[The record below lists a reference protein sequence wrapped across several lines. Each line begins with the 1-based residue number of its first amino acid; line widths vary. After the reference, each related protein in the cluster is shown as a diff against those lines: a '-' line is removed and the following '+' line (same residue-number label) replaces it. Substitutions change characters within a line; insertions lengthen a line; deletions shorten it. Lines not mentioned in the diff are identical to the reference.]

1 MPGYPCFVSSVFAVQ
16 SGILTITTLAIFVI
30 QAWGFLDALSHR
42 SEAFVAADKMT
53 KKAWLVILGVAL
65 AAHMLIWSPI
75 SLLNIIGTVAA
86 LVYMVDARPALRSL
100 TRG

>member
-1 MPGYPCFVSSVFAVQ
+1 VSSVFTVQ
-16 SGILTITTLAIFVI
+16 SGILAVTTLVIFVV
-30 QAWGFLDALSHR
+30 QAWAFLDAVSR
-42 SEAFVAADKMT
+42 RAEAFVAADKMT

-86 LVYMVDARPALRSL
+86 LVYMVDARPALRAL

>member
-1 MPGYPCFVSSVFAVQ
+1 VSSVFSVQ

-30 QAWGFLDALSHR
+30 QAWAFLDAISHR
-42 SEAFVAADKMT
+42 AEAFVAADKMT

-86 LVYMVDARPALRSL
+86 LVYMVDARPALRAL

>member
-1 MPGYPCFVSSVFAVQ
+1 MPSVFAVQ
-16 SGILTITTLAIFVI
+16 GGILTVTTLAIFVV
-30 QAWGFLDALSHR
+30 QAWAFLDALSHR
-42 SEAFVAADKMT
+42 SEAYVAADKMT

-100 TRG
+100 TRR